1 MKSCALLAGRRLSDA
16 GRGRSAVLSCGRNGA
31 WQLDALAPHGEAEY
45 AALGAGY
52 DQRHA
57 PDAGN
62 GTAFPAGVAGK
73 LCGLCRRGGRR
84 GGIRKRFL
92 HTARQLRQEPLE
104 GLFSAY
110 AFACAQSAVVWEQEE
125 EKTAL
130 ETLFTQLGSGT
141 AAMREQAAAACLRRL
156 KPVCEKAQAEAEKG
170 GRLCMQLG
178 ILLGLMAGIALW

>member
-1 MKSCALLAGRRLSDA
+1 MLGAAGALCCLAAGTALGSWMRLRRMARLNMLRSALDMINAMRLMLETERLSLPELLESCAD
-16 GRGRSAVLSCGRNGA
+16 
-31 WQLDALAPHGEAEY
+31 Y
-45 AALGAGY
+45 AGAG
-52 DQRHA
+52 DGA
-57 PDAGN
+57 E
-62 GTAFPAGVAGK
+62 V
-73 LCGLCRRGGRR
+73 
-84 GGIRKRFL
+84 IRKRFL

-110 AFACAQSAVVWEQEE
+110 AFACAQSAAVWEQEE

-156 KPVCEKAQAEAEKG
+156 KPMCEKAQAEAEKG